1 MNEVLLIAIP
11 AAGFTSTVIALAC
24 CVAAGRADKNL
35 RPLGRTQE
43 GTGAG
48 AATVRGRR
56 VRAERAEG
64 IEAGWLAWKAR
75 AERAEAELRKA
86 REALEKIAAD
96 PKMSD
101 PYPQMWQRI
110 DIARKS
116 LEATDA
122 GS

>member
-35 RPLGRTQE
+35 RPLDRTQE

-56 VRAERAEG
+56 APFGSPPRSPQ
-64 IEAGWLAWKAR
+64 AGRRSQFPSA
-75 AERAEAELRKA
+75 
-86 REALEKIAAD
+86 
-96 PKMSD
+96 
-101 PYPQMWQRI
+101 
-110 DIARKS
+110 
-116 LEATDA
+116 A
-122 GS
+122 GSGGSRRTHNP